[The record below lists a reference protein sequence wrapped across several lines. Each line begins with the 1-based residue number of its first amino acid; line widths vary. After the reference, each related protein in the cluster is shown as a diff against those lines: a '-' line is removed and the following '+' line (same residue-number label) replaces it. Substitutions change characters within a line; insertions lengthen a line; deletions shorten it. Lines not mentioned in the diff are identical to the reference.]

1 MQINTVL
8 FENFAQI
15 QACLGYS
22 ALQPNVGLLP
32 QASVEQIPIHCGCS
46 NNHIPSPFWHSCTY
60 VLGINDSC
68 GIFKKVLYLQL
79 YYASAEFLE
88 ILQTGF

>member
-60 VLGINDSC
+60 VLGINESC
-68 GIFKKVLYLQL
+68 GIFIFLYLHL
-79 YYASAEFLE
+79 YCASEEFPE
-88 ILQTGF
+88 ILQTGL